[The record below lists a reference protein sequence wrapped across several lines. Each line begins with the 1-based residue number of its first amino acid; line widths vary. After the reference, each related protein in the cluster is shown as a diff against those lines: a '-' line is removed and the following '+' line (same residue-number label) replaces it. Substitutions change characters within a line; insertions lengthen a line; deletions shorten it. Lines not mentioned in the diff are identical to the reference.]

1 MVLALFLSVES
12 YTSHKLAS
20 GATID
25 VGLHATIITPSTT
38 NLNVDTYLV
47 YTSHP

>member
-12 YTSHKLAS
+12 YSSHKLAS

-25 VGLHATIITPSTT
+25 VGLRATTRYNHPF
-38 NLNVDTYLV
+38 V
-47 YTSHP
+47 YQPQC